1 METKVDIPNM
11 EKVDTASVRQAT
23 RAACFNGAVMRSNF
37 MTQQTWEKQF
47 ELLESLIEEFPEDDN
62 AEDTNYLAQYALVL
76 KAIADGVENAKD
88 PSPLLQNFVDEE
100 FGQFDDLYDK
110 ASELTSTILEYLE
123 DREELVD

>member
-1 METKVDIPNM
+1 M
-11 EKVDTASVRQAT
+11 
-23 RAACFNGAVMRSNF
+23 
-37 MTQQTWEKQF
+37 
-47 ELLESLIEEFPEDDN
+47 IEEFPEDDN

-123 DREELVD
+123 DREELIDWGIGKTTLALTDDDQRVIAQQAVVLEFHHLINALHSRINES